1 MGPAPGLM
9 VVRAVGGGR
18 HVLINVQE
26 PATSLLATEILVSAP
41 DLMVAKTVTG
51 ERTAVKISVHY
62 TAT

>member
-1 MGPAPGLM
+1 MVPAKALDAK
-9 VVRAVGGGR
+9 AVGGDR

-26 PATSLLATEILVSAP
+26 PATSVLATEILVSAP
-41 DLMVAKTVTG
+41 ALGATTVTG